1 MNCEDR
7 RILHSLNKS
16 DFIIIIVKNLF
27 FFKKTQHFSFSHSFK
42 GPRKGIM
49 GRTCSIGKK
58 LIDFRMVHR
67 AEIQTPIDSR
77 NIF

>member
-27 FFKKTQHFSFSHSFK
+27 FFKKNPTFSFSHSFK

-49 GRTCSIGKK
+49 GGTCSIGRK
-58 LIDFRMVHR
+58 LKDF
-67 AEIQTPIDSR
+67 
-77 NIF
+77 